1 MHELRPDQFS
11 RVSPLLAALPQTVL
25 PYAVC
30 QGFNPGRVFA
40 DDPQMPRRALLWTPV
55 GYFFL
60 CGQPT
65 SEPDTLRT
73 ISSCLTGTMVP
84 AAQEKGESGFIFI
97 TSPGWEPYLP
107 TLLPNRQLI
116 SIYRRPFVLDAP
128 AFASLTVPSIPPGFD
143 LARIDATLVE
153 QTSLPACWGAPDAFA
168 RHGFGFALLHKGQI
182 AASCATVFTSD
193 RAVEIDVQTAEL
205 YRRRGFALITATAF
219 LAECIRR
226 GLRPNWECFW
236 DNQPSTA
243 LAARLGFKPL
253 PDFPVTYWEETAG

>member
-1 MHELRPDQFS
+1 MYELRPDQFS

-30 QGFNPGRVFA
+30 QGFNPGRVFV
-40 DDPQMPRRALLWTPV
+40 DDLQVPSRSLLWTPV

-65 SEPDTLRT
+65 SDPGALRA
-73 ISSCLTGTMVP
+73 IASCLTGTMVP
-84 AAQEKGESGFIFI
+84 AAQEKGETGFIFI
-97 TSPGWEPYLP
+97 TSPGWDAFLP
-107 TLLPNRQLI
+107 TLLPGRQLI
-116 SIYRRPFVLDAP
+116 HIYRRPFVLDARP
-128 AFASLTVPSIPPGFD
+128 FAALAVPPIPPEFE
-143 LARIDATLVE
+143 LVRMDAKLVE
-153 QTSLPACWGAPDAFA
+153 QTSLPACWGSPKAFA
-168 RHGFGFALLHKGQI
+168 RHGFGFALLHEGQI
-182 AASCATVFTSD
+182 AASCATVFTSN
-193 RAVEIDVQTAEL
+193 RAVEIDVQTAEP
-205 YRRRGFALITATAF
+205 YRRRGFALITARAF
-219 LAECIRR
+219 LAECIQR